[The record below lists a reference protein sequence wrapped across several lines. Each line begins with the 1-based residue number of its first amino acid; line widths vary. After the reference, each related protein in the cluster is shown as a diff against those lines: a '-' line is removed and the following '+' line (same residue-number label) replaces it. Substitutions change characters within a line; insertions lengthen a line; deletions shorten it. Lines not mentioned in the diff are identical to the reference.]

1 MASNA
6 KQLKNRIRSV
16 SSTMHITKAM
26 ELVASSKLRR
36 ATTQMESARPYFS
49 SMLSVMSKLAKADS
63 VYSTAREVK
72 KSCYIVIAGDR
83 GLAGGYNSN
92 IYKLLKSQTDGKDA
106 VVIPIGK
113 RAADHVSRR
122 GYESVKQYTSVEN
135 MTLSQCAEIGVT
147 IKNMYAGGEI
157 DEVYII
163 YTKYNSILSYEPMV
177 KKILPI
183 ETNGEETSGGY
194 VLFEPST
201 EAVLETVIPEYISG
215 IVCGAVRESFAS
227 ELSAR
232 RTAMD
237 NASKNASEMIED
249 LELKYNRARQGA
261 ITQEITEIIGGS
273 NIS

>member
-6 KQLKNRIRSV
+6 KQLKSRIRSV
-16 SSTMHITKAM
+16 DSTMHITKAM

-36 ATTQMESARPYFS
+36 ATARMEAARPYFS
-49 SMLSVMSKLAKADS
+49 AMTSAMSKLARADS

-72 KSCYIVIAGDR
+72 KTCFVVVAGDR

-92 IYKLLKSQTDGKDA
+92 IYKLLKSEAAGKDA

-113 RAADHVSRR
+113 RAADHVSHR
-122 GYESVKQYTSVEN
+122 GYASPKKYLSVEG
-135 MTLSQCAEIGVT
+135 MTLADCVEAGFL
-147 IKNMYAGGEI
+147 IKDMYLGGEI
-157 DEVYII
+157 DEAYII
-163 YTKYNSILSYEPMV
+163 YTKFNSMLSFEPTV
-177 KKILPI
+177 KKILPLQKS
-183 ETNGEETSGGY
+183 ENESSGY

-201 EAVLETVIPEYISG
+201 EDVLDTVIPEYISG

-232 RTAMD
+232 RAAMD
-237 NASKNASEMIED
+237 NASKNAAEMIEN
-249 LELKYNRARQGA
+249 LELKYNRARQSA

-273 NIS
+273 NAD

>member
-1 MASNA
+1 VASNA

-16 SSTMHITKAM
+16 DSTMHITKAM

-36 ATTQMESARPYFS
+36 ATTQMDAARPYFS
-49 SMLSVMSKLAKADS
+49 AMLAAMSKLALADS
-63 VYSTAREVK
+63 VYSAKREVK
-72 KSCYIVIAGDR
+72 KTCYVVIAGDR

-92 IYKLLKSQTDGKDA
+92 IYKLMKSQTDGKDA

-113 RAADHVSRR
+113 RAADHADRR
-122 GYESVKQYTSVEN
+122 GYESQKKYMSVEN
-135 MTLSQCAEIGVT
+135 MTLSQCAEIGC
-147 IKNMYAGGEI
+147 IIRDMYAAGDV

-163 YTKYNSILSYEPMV
+163 YTKYNSMLSYEPTV
-177 KKILPI
+177 KKILPL
-183 ETNGEETSGGY
+183 EKSDDAGSGGL

-201 EAVLETVIPEYISG
+201 EAVLEAVMPEYISG

-237 NASKNASEMIED
+237 NASKNASEMIEN
-249 LELKYNRARQGA
+249 LELKYNRARQSA

-273 NIS
+273 NA